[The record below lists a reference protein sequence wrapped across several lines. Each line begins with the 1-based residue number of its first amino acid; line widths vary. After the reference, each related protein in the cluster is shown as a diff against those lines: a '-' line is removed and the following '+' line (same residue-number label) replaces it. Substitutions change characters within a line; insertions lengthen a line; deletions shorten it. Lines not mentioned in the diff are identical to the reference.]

1 MGLCKSLTRRNSPPI
16 RTVSGSKPADSNVS
30 KRRNIRFKMDARLF
44 VDGDER
50 DPFRLAKRGDIVV
63 EVDVDVGILTND
75 EAGCRED
82 AR

>member
-1 MGLCKSLTRRNSPPI
+1 
-16 RTVSGSKPADSNVS
+16 
-30 KRRNIRFKMDARLF
+30 MDARLF